1 MNMEEKNIKLI
12 NNEGN
17 LINGQLMLF
26 EESPVNED
34 LVLIELIIEGTKMS
48 QQGESF
54 FLSLQ
59 LLREQ
64 LEAQQIQILCNG
76 AAENV
81 YPSPMQMSM
90 GTGELAYKLTLG
102 KPASIDDI
110 IHIFEYDETLKCV
123 SVAEQLQF
131 YHKWFES
138 LGASL

>member
-1 MNMEEKNIKLI
+1 MIGEEKNIKLI

-17 LINGQLMLF
+17 LINGQLLLF
-26 EESPVNED
+26 EESPVNDD
-34 LVLIELIIEGTKMS
+34 LVLIELIIEGSRMS
-48 QQGESF
+48 HQGESF

-81 YPSPMQMSM
+81 YPSPMQISM

-102 KPASIDDI
+102 KPASTEDI
-110 IHIFEYDETLKCV
+110 VHIFGYEETLKCV
-123 SVAEQLQF
+123 SLAEQLQF
-131 YHKWFES
+131 YRKWFDS
-138 LGASL
+138 LGAL